1 MVLGHPLEVASVQ
14 GVEPLQ
20 QAVEW
25 LAPAAQPLELE
36 ADSSPVESRRV
47 VVPLV
52 LKLVPVPGR
61 QPLVEG
67 LQQPLQ
73 DWGLKG
79 LQLPVV
85 LAFLL
90 EPASGLAS
98 PPVPVP

>member
-1 MVLGHPLEVASVQ
+1 MVLGYPLGVASVQ

-25 LAPAAQPLELE
+25 LAPAAQPLELG

-47 VVPLV
+47 GVLPVQGLV
-52 LKLVPVPGR
+52 SVR

-73 DWGLKG
+73 DWGLEG